1 MKKIILICC
10 GVLLANCSTGPRTS
24 LNCEK
29 LHLDSEARLQEL
41 RHIFASYQGVNYDL
55 AMKLAGPLREE
66 VGDLDARVRKQK
78 QKCWSSEKRP
88 IDAEMA
94 LLKEELFKV
103 YGKDDEEKQQ
113 AVKSQSVAQQKA
125 SPRKPAST
133 DSIADSVEL
142 DSE

>member
-1 MKKIILICC
+1 MKKTILLGCC
-10 GVLLANCSTGPRTS
+10 VFLANCSTGPRVG

-41 RHIFASYQGVNYDL
+41 RHVFASYQGINYDL
-55 AMKLAGPLREE
+55 AMKLAPPLRDE

-78 QKCWSSEKRP
+78 SKCWPSEKRP

-103 YGKDDEEKQQ
+103 YGNNEEEKPRPV
-113 AVKSQSVAQQKA
+113 ASHKTSV
-125 SPRKPAST
+125 RKPASN
-133 DSIADSVEL
+133 DEVAESVEL

>member
-1 MKKIILICC
+1 MNKILGICFAI
-10 GVLLANCSTGPRTS
+10 LLANCSTGPRTS

-55 AMKLAGPLREE
+55 AMKLAPPLKQE
-66 VGDLDARVRKQK
+66 VGDLDSRLKKQK
-78 QKCWSSEKRP
+78 TKCWPSEKRP
-88 IDAEMA
+88 IDAEMV
-94 LLKEELFKV
+94 LLKDELFKV
-103 YGKDDEEKQQ
+103 YGVEDEEKQRP
-113 AVKSQSVAQQKA
+113 VVSHVKA

-133 DSIADSVEL
+133 DEVADSVEL

>member
-94 LLKEELFKV
+94 LLKDELFKV
-103 YGKDDEEKQQ
+103 YGKDDEEKTICRKIPIGGTT
-113 AVKSQSVAQQKA
+113 KSV
-125 SPRKPAST
+125 ST
-133 DSIADSVEL
+133 KTRFNRFCCRL
-142 DSE
+142 R

>member
-10 GVLLANCSTGPRTS
+10 GVTLANCSTGPRTS

-41 RHIFASYQGVNYDL
+41 RYVFVSYQGVNYDL
-55 AMKLAGPLREE
+55 AMKLIGPLRDE
-66 VGDLDARVRKQK
+66 VGDLDSRVRKQK
-78 QKCWSSEKRP
+78 QKCWSYEKRP

-103 YGKDDEEKQQ
+103 YGKDEEEKQHPVAAQ
-113 AVKSQSVAQQKA
+113 KSVI
-125 SPRKPAST
+125 RKPAST
-133 DSIADSVEL
+133 DSVADSVEL

>member
-1 MKKIILICC
+1 MKKIILMCC
-10 GVLLANCSTGPRTS
+10 SVVLANCSTGPRTG

-41 RHIFASYQGVNYDL
+41 RHIFSSYQGVNYDL

-103 YGKDDEEKQQ
+103 YGKNDEEAKP
-113 AVKSQSVAQQKA
+113 QSVATQK
-125 SPRKPAST
+125 SSNRKPASV
-133 DSIADSVEL
+133 DSVADSVEL

>member
-10 GVLLANCSTGPRTS
+10 SVFLANCSTGPRTG

-94 LLKEELFKV
+94 LLKDELFKV
-103 YGKDDEEKQQ
+103 YGKDTEEKP
-113 AVKSQSVAQQKA
+113 QSVVTQK
-125 SPRKPAST
+125 SSTRKPAAT

>member
-10 GVLLANCSTGPRTS
+10 GVILANCSTGPRTS

-94 LLKEELFKV
+94 LLKDELFKV
-103 YGKDDEEKQQ
+103 YGKDDE
-113 AVKSQSVAQQKA
+113 VKSLPVVAQKT

-133 DSIADSVEL
+133 DSVADSVEL

>member
-10 GVLLANCSTGPRTS
+10 SVVLANCSTGPRTG

-41 RHIFASYQGVNYDL
+41 RHIFSSYQGVNYDL

-103 YGKDDEEKQQ
+103 YEKDDEEKP
-113 AVKSQSVAQQKA
+113 QSVAIQKT
-125 SPRKPAST
+125 SKRKPSSA
-133 DSIADSVEL
+133 DSVADSVEL